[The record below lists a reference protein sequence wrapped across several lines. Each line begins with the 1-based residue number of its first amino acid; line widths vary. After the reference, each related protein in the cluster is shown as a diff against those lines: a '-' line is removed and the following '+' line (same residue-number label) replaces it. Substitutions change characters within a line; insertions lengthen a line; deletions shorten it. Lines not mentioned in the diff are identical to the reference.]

1 MRSFSFSDDASSV
14 TLPFAS
20 RPMSPGSSPRQ
31 PSMWVQSNES
41 ALDLFKLRQLQS
53 ACYTQ
58 LFQSGR
64 EAWANPYSYI
74 WPRYQEMSDWFN
86 KLSSGTLPA
95 IRDFFELELLYTY
108 VYILSPSPRCPKP
121 SENAQ
126 RLIFEQ
132 AISYADKMRSITSNP
147 TEAKNPLTF
156 YDAIRVYTTGTLF
169 LSVLSSDTETLLRP
183 RSSTPVSGLT
193 ASNSLDAEV
202 DPLASQEATAPP
214 PIPFPAGD
222 TPGGL
227 PKDQTI
233 RAIEAVNNFVEI
245 LSYFGLRFGVVGGIN
260 HRERFQRDS
269 QPMLTRLFQR
279 QAQMEPNFS
288 NVWNGGPVTPPT
300 HLSTSPGPSFY
311 PSPAS
316 SHYSQTSPLPSY
328 VNQQHHDMTS
338 QSMNGWNHLSTTGN
352 HLNTVGN
359 SNYMTSTM
367 PDMSVA
373 PLAYSPIVMDNLGI
387 GNYAAWETLP
397 GGKLNARFA

>member
-1 MRSFSFSDDASSV
+1 
-14 TLPFAS
+14 
-20 RPMSPGSSPRQ
+20 
-31 PSMWVQSNES
+31 MWVQSNES
-41 ALDLFKLRQLQS
+41 ALDLFKLRQMQS

-64 EAWANPYSYI
+64 EAWTDPYSFI

-108 VYILSPSPRCPKP
+108 VYVLSPSPRCPKP
-121 SENAQ
+121 NEHAQ

-156 YDAIRVYTTGTLF
+156 YDAIRVYTTGRHF
-169 LSVLSSDTETLLRP
+169 LSVLSSNTETLLHP
-183 RSSTPVSGLT
+183 SSMAPVLGLT

-202 DPLASQEATAPP
+202 DPLAPQEATAPP

-227 PKDQTI
+227 PNDQTT
-233 RAIEAVNNFVEI
+233 RAIDAINNFVEI

-279 QAQMEPNFS
+279 QAQMEQGFS

-300 HLSTSPGPSFY
+300 HLSTSPGPGFY

-328 VNQQHHDMTS
+328 VQQQQHDMTT
-338 QSMNGWNHLSTTGN
+338 QSMNSWNHLPTSGS
-352 HLNTVGN
+352 
-359 SNYMTSTM
+359 SNFMTSTM
-367 PDMSVA
+367 PDLSVA

-397 GGKLNARFA
+397 GGNLNARFA

>member
-1 MRSFSFSDDASSV
+1 
-14 TLPFAS
+14 
-20 RPMSPGSSPRQ
+20 
-31 PSMWVQSNES
+31 MWVQSNES
-41 ALDLFKLRQLQS
+41 ALDLFKLRQMQS

-64 EAWANPYSYI
+64 EAWTDPYSFI
-74 WPRYQEMSDWFN
+74 WPRYQEMSEWFN

-121 SENAQ
+121 SEHAQ

-132 AISYADKMRSITSNP
+132 AITYADKMRSITSNP

-156 YDAIRVYTTGTLF
+156 YDAIRVYTTGRNF
-169 LSVLSSDTETLLRP
+169 LSVLSSNTETVLRP
-183 RSSTPVSGLT
+183 SSTTPVSGLT
-193 ASNSLDAEV
+193 ASSSLDAEV
-202 DPLASQEATAPP
+202 DPLAPQEATAPP

-227 PKDQTI
+227 PKDQTT
-233 RAIEAVNNFVEI
+233 RAIDAINNFVEI

-269 QPMLTRLFQR
+269 QPMLTRLYQR
-279 QAQMEPNFS
+279 QAQMEQGFA

-316 SHYSQTSPLPSY
+316 SHYSQASPLPSY
-328 VNQQHHDMTS
+328 VQQQQQHDMTT
-338 QSMNGWNHLSTTGN
+338 QGMNGWNHLPTA
-352 HLNTVGN
+352 GN
-359 SNYMTSTM
+359 SNFMTSTM

-387 GNYAAWETLP
+387 GSYAAWETLP
-397 GGKLNARFA
+397 GGNLNARFA